1 MASDFLKPSFDVSAW
16 VNAALASGAEGQSV
30 EERASSHL
38 LTLQMRHMELSGLM
52 EEASFEAAGSIP
64 KVLRELERIRDESD
78 DLKSKLQG
86 IELSLG
92 GIEATTERS
101 VALLMELDRVKRNM
115 QQCATALSQ
124 AERFAALSKQIE
136 GALAEG
142 QDFGAVVGQMREVRT
157 SLHVLQDVPEFRN
170 ATARLAQYEKRLEL
184 QLRPR
189 FVAAVRANEVQTAL
203 ELSGVYRDI
212 QQEAVMKTAYFETRL
227 EDLQAFVN
235 AQAQAPI
242 AGWLPLF
249 YSRLLTIVTAEAE
262 WCQRLFGRE
271 RKREMQAELSSHML
285 EHFARTLASRME
297 GLTLVAAVEL
307 HRHAEAAATHLDPSV
322 ERALEAPFA
331 QVQSSYGQL
340 ERDTLLAAMRTP
352 NADAF
357 ALAEAAVDR
366 CQSLTK
372 FAQLK
377 GLISALEAL
386 FAPPPASAA
395 VPGNVIASRA
405 PSAVAGGSNPLPK
418 SAPSST
424 TSKPGDQWAPVQA
437 ALQSLWA
444 AKASH
449 RRLGAFDSRL
459 RARILAVV
467 AHEEFAND
475 AGRAVLPLAEQ
486 HARSAIEAARAV
498 VFDAIF
504 GVVRSS
510 FADLAKQPVWTRVV
524 TDVDPDMPKMRP
536 DASPAVTRVIEHLF
550 ALPHHLE
557 NLDDPEDGAEHWIN
571 VVAKAAVDLFS
582 KEIQTIPKL
591 SAAGALQLQT
601 DVDAL
606 ANLLSALGVQKKIRA
621 GEVQM

>member
-1 MASDFLKPSFDVSAW
+1 MASDFQKPTFDVSAW
-16 VNAALASGAEGQSV
+16 VNAALASGTEGQSM

-64 KVLRELERIRDESD
+64 KVLRELERIREESD

-115 QQCATALSQ
+115 QQCAAALSQ

-136 GALAEG
+136 AALAEG
-142 QDFGAVVGQMREVRT
+142 QDFGAVVGQMREVRA

-170 ATARLAQYEKRLEL
+170 AAARLAQYEKRLEL

-189 FVAAVRANEVQTAL
+189 FVAAVRANDVQTAL
-203 ELSGVYRDI
+203 ELSSVYRDI

-227 EDLQAFVN
+227 EDLQAFVTS
-235 AQAQAPI
+235 QAQAPI
-242 AGWLPLF
+242 GGWLPLF

-271 RKREMQAELSSHML
+271 RKREMQSELAGHLL
-285 EHFARTLASRME
+285 EHFARALAARME
-297 GLTLVAAVEL
+297 GLSLAAAVEL
-307 HRHAEAAATHLDPSV
+307 HRHAEAAAAHLDPAV
-322 ERALEAPFA
+322 AGRLEAPFA
-331 QVQSSYGQL
+331 HFQTSYGQL
-340 ERDTLLAAMRTP
+340 ERETLLAALRAAGP
-352 NADAF
+352 GADPF

-372 FAQLK
+372 FAQLP
-377 GLISALEAL
+377 GLIVALEAL
-386 FAPPPASAA
+386 FAPPAA
-395 VPGNVIASRA
+395 PVVAAAAAGARA
-405 PSAVAGGSNPLPK
+405 PSATALSGPNPLAK
-418 SAPSST
+418 SAGA
-424 TSKPGDQWAPVQA
+424 KPGDQWAPVHA

-444 AKASH
+444 AKAAH
-449 RRLGAFDSRL
+449 RRLAAFDSRL
-459 RARILAVV
+459 RARILAV
-467 AHEEFAND
+467 AGHEEFASD
-475 AGRAVLPLAEQ
+475 AGRAVLPQAEQ
-486 HARSAIEAARAV
+486 QARAAIEAARAV

-504 GVVRSS
+504 GPVRGC
-510 FADLAKQPVWTRVV
+510 FAELAKQPVWTRAAA
-524 TDVDPDMPKMRP
+524 DADPDMPKLRP
-536 DASPAVTRVIEHLF
+536 EASPAVTRVIEHLF

-557 NLDDPEDGAEHWIN
+557 NVDDPEDGAEHWIS

-582 KEIQTIPKL
+582 KEMQTIPKL
-591 SAAGALQLQT
+591 SPAGALQLQT

-621 GEVQM
+621 PEQ